1 MSLWMT
7 EKDIV
12 NMYVNA
18 KNPHK
23 QIKILAELNVTTI
36 EEIKQILDR
45 AKVLDK
51 KARRHGGGQQRQ
63 FSNEELIKMAEIGL
77 TMREAAERIG
87 ASYSAVAKRAKR
99 NGIVFEK
106 RKSRPASTD
115 REAAGIKTQTH
126 NNTEEALCQCQINAP
141 STAANV

>member
-12 NMYVNA
+12 DMYLNA
-18 KNPHK
+18 KSPNK
-23 QIKILAELNVTTI
+23 QIKILAELNAVMI

-45 AKVLDK
+45 AKVLDEK
-51 KARRHGGGQQRQ
+51 TRRHGGGQQQQ
-63 FSNEELIKMAEIGL
+63 FSNEDLIKLAELGL
-77 TMREAAERIG
+77 TMREASERIG

-115 REAAGIKTQTH
+115 REAAGIKTQTN

-141 STAANV
+141 STAASV